1 MVKSMENGCVDTGKK
16 STKKEASQIV
26 KESLL
31 MMNEKGTLI
40 SVWMKN
46 AIRKDDGNVQATIVD
61 SLGIEAV
68 ASVDEASAEYALALV
83 NEPASV
89 TVRNLG
95 TIRDPLFELMD
106 IDYEKDGDYLTLDL
120 FDSYDAAVGV
130 IMPKLTA
137 YPGTASAVAAAALL
151 NVSPLLLNAKD
162 NSEQFFCEGGLLD
175 RIDKTLS
182 GILNVCDNYRETELD
197 KSLLVSGTFLALLS
211 EAYGDCYNGPDMYIP
226 AVYKVLGLIDS
237 VAEMLGYDPDGYILC
252 ELKHVASASCDNA
265 AVKPQ
270 TIYAKIARE
279 ISDLHLNVKSYLDSI
294 PEFITK
300 EED

>member
-68 ASVDEASAEYALALV
+68 ASVDAASAEYALALV

-89 TVRNLG
+89 TVRNSG

-106 IDYEKDGDYLTLDL
+106 IDYIYL
-120 FDSYDAAVGV
+120 
-130 IMPKLTA
+130 
-137 YPGTASAVAAAALL
+137 
-151 NVSPLLLNAKD
+151 
-162 NSEQFFCEGGLLD
+162 
-175 RIDKTLS
+175 R
-182 GILNVCDNYRETELD
+182 
-197 KSLLVSGTFLALLS
+197 
-211 EAYGDCYNGPDMYIP
+211 
-226 AVYKVLGLIDS
+226 
-237 VAEMLGYDPDGYILC
+237 
-252 ELKHVASASCDNA
+252 
-265 AVKPQ
+265 
-270 TIYAKIARE
+270 
-279 ISDLHLNVKSYLDSI
+279 HLW
-294 PEFITK
+294 F
-300 EED
+300 